1 MIYPEIQSAQQPKW
15 AWLGSLGE
23 SATVPCVYRKVCINT
38 IQDVYTRVLSS
49 AGFGHKAHSFR
60 VDLHLKS
67 EWKEPAP
74 PPNTLHHPE
83 RGDSLA
89 GLRLLVQYMQS
100 YLILFYE
107 VYSAFKVHFLTK
119 PDNKGKVGHN
129 EHGCRWQVMVMGA
142 RGSKRLWEKRK

>member
-60 VDLHLKS
+60 VDLRLKS

-74 PPNTLHHPE
+74 LPTRSTTQNV
-83 RGDSLA
+83 GI
-89 GLRLLVQYMQS
+89 LL
-100 YLILFYE
+100 L
-107 VYSAFKVHFLTK
+107 
-119 PDNKGKVGHN
+119 
-129 EHGCRWQVMVMGA
+129 
-142 RGSKRLWEKRK
+142 GSGY

>member
-15 AWLGSLGE
+15 AWLGSLEE
-23 SATVPCVYRKVCINT
+23 SATLPCVYRKVCINT

-60 VDLHLKS
+60 EDLCLKS
-67 EWKEPAP
+67 EWKEPD

-100 YLILFYE
+100 YLIMFYE
-107 VYSAFKVHFLTK
+107 VCSAFEVHFLSK
-119 PDNKGKVGHN
+119 PDNKGKVGCD
-129 EHGCRWQVMVMGA
+129 EHGCRWQVMVTGT
-142 RGSKRLWEKRK
+142 RGRKRLRENRK

>member
-60 VDLHLKS
+60 VDLRLKS

-74 PPNTLHHPE
+74 PPPTRSTTQNV
-83 RGDSLA
+83 GI
-89 GLRLLVQYMQS
+89 LL
-100 YLILFYE
+100 L
-107 VYSAFKVHFLTK
+107 
-119 PDNKGKVGHN
+119 
-129 EHGCRWQVMVMGA
+129 
-142 RGSKRLWEKRK
+142 GSGY